1 MRRCWNCK
9 NYHRCDKHK
18 YGVVS
23 DCTSYVRTANQQ
35 EIRVNFLNAAIKEDE
50 SDGEDCTIFPAE
62 TLPGGW
68 TWYCWN
74 DGSGHLESPAGNSL
88 FSYDTNPY
96 ANCGEIEYRKD
107 RNSGWTT
114 FECGLTSFRQF
125 AEEVILKQMQR

>member
-1 MRRCWNCK
+1 MVR
-9 NYHRCDKHK
+9 
-18 YGVVS
+18 
-23 DCTSYVRTANQQ
+23 DCTSYVRTIDQQ
-35 EIRVNFLNAAIKEDE
+35 RIRVNLLNSAIMKDE
-50 SDGEDCTIFPAE
+50 SENDGCSIFPAD

-68 TWYCWN
+68 TWHCWN

-114 FECGLTSFRQF
+114 FEGGLTSFRQF

>member
-1 MRRCWNCK
+1 MRGC
-9 NYHRCDKHK
+9 
-18 YGVVS
+18 
-23 DCTSYVRTANQQ
+23 
-35 EIRVNFLNAAIKEDE
+35 F
-50 SDGEDCTIFPAE
+50 IFPAD

-68 TWYCWN
+68 TWHCWN

-114 FECGLTSFRQF
+114 FEGGLTSFRQF

>member
-1 MRRCWNCK
+1 MKNTFFRRNPEL
-9 NYHRCDKHK
+9 NIILMAFL
-18 YGVVS
+18 VILVS
-23 DCTSYVRTANQQ
+23 VALSGCS
-35 EIRVNFLNAAIKEDE
+35 
-50 SDGEDCTIFPAE
+50 IFPAD

-68 TWYCWN
+68 TWHCWN

-114 FECGLTSFRQF
+114 FEGSLTSFRQF